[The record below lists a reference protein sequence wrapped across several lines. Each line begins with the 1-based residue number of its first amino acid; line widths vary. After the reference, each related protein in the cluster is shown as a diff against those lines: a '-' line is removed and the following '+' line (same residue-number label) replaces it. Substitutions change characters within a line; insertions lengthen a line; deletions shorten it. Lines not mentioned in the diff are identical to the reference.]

1 MEEDDGDSTGR
12 RTPRKRSSKNLSHSQ
27 ATATAAAVSSHSTSP
42 KTPSLYSNVSPPH
55 RVSQRDINGS
65 VISSPVD
72 DIHQRDE
79 EVSLLSKK
87 S

>member
-1 MEEDDGDSTGR
+1 MEEDDGDSTGH
-12 RTPRKRSSKNLSHSQ
+12 RTPRKRSFKNLSQ
-27 ATATAAAVSSHSTSP
+27 LQTAAVSSHNTSP

-72 DIHQRDE
+72 DIHLRDE